1 MWFIMIVT
9 AHKSNRGQRKIL
21 LGIHMEE
28 IESRIVGLC
37 GHSACYECGLKHSCV
52 VRREENLSAS
62 DGESPESAGCGGLWD
77 LRHSLVEFIVTTSY
91 SVIDILNALHLR
103 ALIHKLLS
111 TPHLCDAMRL
121 SSHRIV
127 CACLFL
133 VTSLLVTVVAG
144 PLIAKRGDQLEHQTP
159 HVKRYDQVI
168 RIGFQKP
175 GSETYESIDQNSP
188 HDFSGLQLTIF
199 FDSTGFQPRIVTH
212 KDNNTTELEIKIV
225 KAPREER
232 RPEKMDQRRMLKLGP
247 DSAQSAFKIMTN
259 VEQLKD
265 ETNELLQT
273 RVGVKADDEF
283 TQVHDIKDD
292 LDYINT
298 CLLFLTLFHNTAGEP
313 MLWAGQLNDWH
324 DLYSRLNRR
333 RGVYISEYEDGGT
346 NA

>member
-1 MWFIMIVT
+1 M
-9 AHKSNRGQRKIL
+9 L
-21 LGIHMEE
+21 
-28 IESRIVGLC
+28 
-37 GHSACYECGLKHSCV
+37 
-52 VRREENLSAS
+52 
-62 DGESPESAGCGGLWD
+62 P
-77 LRHSLVEFIVTTSY
+77 
-91 SVIDILNALHLR
+91 
-103 ALIHKLLS
+103 
-111 TPHLCDAMRL
+111 RL

-133 VTSLLVTVVAG
+133 VTSLLVNVVAG

-265 ETNELLQT
+265 ETNKLLQT
-273 RVGVKADDEF
+273 RAGVKADDKF
-283 TQVHDIKDD
+283 TQASQCCG
-292 LDYINT
+292 LDN
-298 CLLFLTLFHNTAGEP
+298 
-313 MLWAGQLNDWH
+313 
-324 DLYSRLNRR
+324 
-333 RGVYISEYEDGGT
+333 
-346 NA
+346 